1 MKNINIDEEK
11 FDTKDLEKIFE
22 KTATKK
28 DKYILNYNKKN
39 EGEAVYYSHKMD
51 EKSSKEYNEIQDENN
66 EDENIFEISNSSI
79 LNILVKRYK
88 ELKNSK

>member
-1 MKNINIDEEK
+1 
-11 FDTKDLEKIFE
+11 
-22 KTATKK
+22 
-28 DKYILNYNKKN
+28 
-39 EGEAVYYSHKMD
+39 MD